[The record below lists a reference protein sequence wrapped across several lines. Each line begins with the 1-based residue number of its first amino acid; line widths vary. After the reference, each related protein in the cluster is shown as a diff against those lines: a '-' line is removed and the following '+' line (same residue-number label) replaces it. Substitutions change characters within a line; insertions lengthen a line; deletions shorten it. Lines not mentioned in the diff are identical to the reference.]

1 MGSDKITADRT
12 LLKIPTYPNLT
23 ELAYIHVKQHILEGF
38 FEEGAK
44 LTEEALATQLGI
56 SKSPVREALNRLES
70 DGLVCIEPRRGAYV
84 RCFSLKEASDLYDLR
99 ELLEVHAIS
108 LAKITPRLLIDLEGS
123 IARTKSNLEAG
134 NMMAH
139 VEEDIRFHNLIAAAT
154 ANSEL
159 QRIVENLNQKSI
171 LCRTKTY
178 HLSSSTAPESHSKIY
193 RALKEDQRGLAQ
205 QAMRE
210 HILFVRDALLRS
222 LQTVEADGVEA
233 EWSLKTV
240 PGQ

>member
-1 MGSDKITADRT
+1 M

-23 ELAYIHVKQHILEGF
+23 ELAYIHVRQHILEGF
-38 FEEGAK
+38 FEGGAK
-44 LTEEALATQLGI
+44 LTEEVLAAQLGI

-70 DGLVCIEPRRGAYV
+70 DGLICIAPRRGAYV
-84 RCFSLKEASDLYDLR
+84 RCFSRKEASDLYDLR
-99 ELLEVHAIS
+99 ELLEVHAIG
-108 LAKITPRLLIDLEGS
+108 LAKITPRLLKDLEES
-123 IARTKSNLEAG
+123 IARTRNNLEAG

-171 LCRTKTY
+171 LCRAKTY

-193 RALKEDQRGLAQ
+193 CALKEDRRGLAQ
-205 QAMRE
+205 QAMRD

-222 LQTVEADGVEA
+222 LQVAEADGA
-233 EWSLKTV
+233 GTDGSLRTA
-240 PGQ
+240 PGH